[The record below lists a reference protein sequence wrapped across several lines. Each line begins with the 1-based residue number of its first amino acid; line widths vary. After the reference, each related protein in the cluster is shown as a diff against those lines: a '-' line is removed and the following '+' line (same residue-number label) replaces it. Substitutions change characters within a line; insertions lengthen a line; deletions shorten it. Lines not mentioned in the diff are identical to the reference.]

1 MISEE
6 VRIKKLCV
14 KASRAILED
23 TVRSPLPFPLFW
35 SRFYSER
42 LPLVFPSWLHTKPSS
57 RVTSPP
63 FPEKRPSQ
71 PLLTLLITPSYL
83 PAFVSWS
90 VAGEIRGY
98 NFPPISRICCS
109 PTFSHFPPFSSLPL
123 PPTKPRRFS
132 PMAPG
137 VMRGVRGGAEV
148 GDGALGE
155 KSPSSVSG
163 SCMGRAVGHF
173 HLQITITVENEG
185 KRGGG

>member
-14 KASRAILED
+14 NASRAILED
-23 TVRSPLPFPLFW
+23 TVRFPPFLPSPSSGAAAILSVCLLSSPAGFTPSRLLLLHPLLSPRNVHLSLCSPSLSPLPTSRPL
-35 SRFYSER
+35 SPGVLQVKLEDIISHQSAESAAP
-42 LPLVFPSWLHTKPSS
+42 LP
-57 RVTSPP
+57 
-63 FPEKRPSQ
+63 
-71 PLLTLLITPSYL
+71 
-83 PAFVSWS
+83 
-90 VAGEIRGY
+90 
-98 NFPPISRICCS
+98 S
-109 PTFSHFPPFSSLPL
+109 PTPFSCLPL
-123 PPTKPRRFS
+123 PPTKPRRFP

-137 VMRGVRGGAEV
+137 VMWGVKGGAEV